1 MMYIDLDGL
10 NTTSDIG
17 LPPPAPPMEREMQK
31 GDVGSVVLLMFVLA
45 FGVVIVD
52 ERWLRVLVAIV
63 PALLLAQRAMS
74 VPAQKEE
81 DVGMA
86 DRRDDLDTR
95 GAIDELLRLIR
106 EFYLTCHLMGAG
118 KMDSEDA
125 MEKVAAQ
132 EKDLN
137 RLLARVT
144 DWARGKGRPA

>member
-1 MMYIDLDGL
+1 
-10 NTTSDIG
+10 
-17 LPPPAPPMEREMQK
+17 MQK

-63 PALLLAQRAMS
+63 PALLLAQRAIL
-74 VPAQKEE
+74 AQGQKEE
-81 DVGMA
+81 QVGA
-86 DRRDDLDTR
+86 EDRRDDLDTR
-95 GAIDELLRLIR
+95 GAIDELIQFIR

-144 DWARGKGRPA
+144 DGARRKGRSA

>member
-63 PALLLAQRAMS
+63 PALSL
-74 VPAQKEE
+74 
-81 DVGMA
+81 G
-86 DRRDDLDTR
+86 
-95 GAIDELLRLIR
+95 
-106 EFYLTCHLMGAG
+106 
-118 KMDSEDA
+118 
-125 MEKVAAQ
+125 
-132 EKDLN
+132 
-137 RLLARVT
+137 
-144 DWARGKGRPA
+144 

>member
-1 MMYIDLDGL
+1 
-10 NTTSDIG
+10 
-17 LPPPAPPMEREMQK
+17 
-31 GDVGSVVLLMFVLA
+31 MFVLA
-45 FGVVIVD
+45 FGVVIIPEWWV
-52 ERWLRVLVAIV
+52 RVLVAIV
-63 PALLLAQRAMS
+63 PALLLAQMAIQA
-74 VPAQKEE
+74 PGGIEE
-81 DVGMA
+81 KVGA
-86 DRRDDLDTR
+86 ANRRDDLDTR